1 MQFLMLELGYLHIG
15 KGRQCLMFVEF
26 GLGHFE
32 FFLTEIMQPYC
43 FNSKKKQ
50 FCILSACAG
59 QGVSLCSIKRY
70 QVWQKY
76 NLEAGKNK

>member
-1 MQFLMLELGYLHIG
+1 
-15 KGRQCLMFVEF
+15 MFVEFGLGHFEFFLTEF